1 MQVIQLIEFRED
13 FPENK
18 RRLLFKFYK
27 HLKYLVINEDTGEI
41 DEFPLDEEKPI
52 DEVDPVNACTLKTK
66 YTNLNIARSLKKKI
80 INSVIKHNK
89 RAHKLMLEWQQQQ
102 QQQKEKEK
110 ENNKEGENENKIRH
124 EEQSIPETINNN
136 NNINNDQIETK
147 QSETNCE
154 KIEISHEQIIEDC
167 PQLIEP
173 DVKEANNNDF
183 HLLEEK
189 NHVEEKPKKKNKT
202 KQNESKRQQKEDSKD
217 NEIDDDF
224 DEFVESVKMKINSNT
239 KLEEEEIIN
248 SINNNFLPKKRKSA
262 QLLEKGPVKRAK
274 ANDVVPVSNMKNKSK
289 KRVTFNLAENLVT
302 SKYRY
307 NVRV

>member
-1 MQVIQLIEFRED
+1 MQVIQLFEFRED

-41 DEFPLDEEKPI
+41 DEFPLDEKKPI
-52 DEVDPVNACTLKTK
+52 DEVDPVNACTLKSK
-66 YTNLNIARSLKKKI
+66 YTNLNIARTLKKKI

-89 RAHKLMLEWQQQQ
+89 RAHKLMLEWKQQQ

-110 ENNKEGENENKIRH
+110 ENNKEGENEDKIKQS
-124 EEQSIPETINNN
+124 EQSEQSFPETV
-136 NNINNDQIETK
+136 NIHIIKNDQIDTN
-147 QSETNCE
+147 QAETNNH
-154 KIEISHEQIIEDC
+154 KIDTNYEHLVEDC

-189 NHVEEKPKKKNKT
+189 NHVEEKPKKKNKV
-202 KQNESKRQQKEDSKD
+202 KQTEPKKLQKEDSKD

-239 KLEEEEIIN
+239 KIEDEEELVN

-262 QLLEKGPVKRAK
+262 QILEKGPLKRAK
-274 ANDVVPVSNMKNKSK
+274 ANDVPPASNMKNKSK
-289 KRVTFNLAENLVT
+289 KKVTFNLAENLVT
-302 SKYRY
+302 SIY
-307 NVRV
+307 